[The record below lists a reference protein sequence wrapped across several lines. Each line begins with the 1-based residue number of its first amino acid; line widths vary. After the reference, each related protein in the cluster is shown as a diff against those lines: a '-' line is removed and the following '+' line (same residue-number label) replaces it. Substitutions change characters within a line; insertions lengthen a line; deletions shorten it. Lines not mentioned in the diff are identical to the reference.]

1 MFNRFTTNFNETGKN
16 RPRQLNISEFSV
28 KIGIST
34 EALRKRIGASKAPPA
49 VTFKS
54 KRTNYYL
61 ASDLEKWHADYEQQS
76 TRL

>member
-16 RPRQLNISEFSV
+16 REPQLNLTEFSV
-28 KIGIST
+28 KAGVSLG
-34 EALRKRIGASKAPPA
+34 ALRKRIEMSKAPPS